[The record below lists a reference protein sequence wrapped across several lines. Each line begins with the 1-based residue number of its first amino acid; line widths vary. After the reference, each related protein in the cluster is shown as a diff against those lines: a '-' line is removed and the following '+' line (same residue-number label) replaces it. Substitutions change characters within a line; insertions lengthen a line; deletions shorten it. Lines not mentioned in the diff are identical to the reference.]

1 MLLGEVVNTLKKMVN
16 LMVMRKLLVLVV
28 AITFI
33 FSNLNPAQAASPYS
47 GPPANL
53 DSLKNKI
60 TDAMVVISANGASS
74 IGFAG
79 NFNLSS
85 DFQNAGFNSLIVT
98 KNSYI
103 SKDNDPLQGCFR
115 RGNNREVVINY
126 KDKTYKGE
134 CFRWNNDGY
143 DFASISTSV
152 KVPTLPLFDNFIPP
166 IGGWVYIAY
175 YLDGIGL
182 QFAESHIKYFSKET
196 LAIGIDKFS
205 PVAKSGGLVFN
216 NAGNFVGS
224 LTTFGPGT
232 VPSDY
237 LKVAGAP
244 MMCYAQGSEANVVNC
259 ATNAKPGQTQQ
270 DKIWTIDS
278 TASDKPTPTP
288 LPTID
293 NSSKTQ
299 PVEDTI
305 LIDQVPEVFLKDATL
320 ELADYVSSEQLLP
333 ITFKTLTPKICGIK
347 KNSTSAIFYLSG
359 NCKIKASAISD
370 NPDITAPKDATFSFT
385 IKPNSL
391 VKITCI
397 KGDSVA
403 VISGK
408 NPKCPTGY
416 KKKLA

>member
-1 MLLGEVVNTLKKMVN
+1 MVI
-16 LMVMRKLLVLVV
+16 LMSMRRLLVVLVSLV
-28 AITFI
+28 FI
-33 FSNLNPAQAASPYS
+33 LANSNPAQAASPYS
-47 GPPANL
+47 SAPANL
-53 DSLKNKI
+53 NSFKNKI
-60 TDAMVVISANGASS
+60 ADSIVIINANGLSS

-85 DFQNAGFNSLIVT
+85 EFQNQGYNSIIIT
-98 KNSYI
+98 KNSNV
-103 SKDNDPLQGCFR
+103 SQNNDPLQGCFR
-115 RGNNREVVINY
+115 RGNNREVVITY
-126 KDKTYKGE
+126 QSKTYKGE
-134 CFRWNNDGY
+134 CNRWNNDGY

-152 KVPTLPLFDNFIPP
+152 KVPTLPLFDNYIPP
-166 IGGWVYIAY
+166 LGGWVYIAY
-175 YLDGIGL
+175 YLDGIGI
-182 QFAESHIKYFSKET
+182 QFAESHIRYFGKET

-205 PVAKSGGLVFN
+205 PVAKNGGLVFN
-216 NAGNFVGS
+216 GLGNFVGS
-224 LTTFGPGT
+224 LTTFGPGA

-237 LKVAGAP
+237 LKVSGSP
-244 MMCYAQGSEANVVNC
+244 MMCFAQGSEANVVNC
-259 ATNAKPGQTQQ
+259 TTSAKPGQTQQ
-270 DKIWTIDS
+270 DKVWTID
-278 TASDKPTPTP
+278 TTVEATPTSTSTP
-288 LPTID
+288 SVD

-320 ELADYVSSEQLLP
+320 ELADYVSSEQLLSL
-333 ITFKTLTPKICGIK
+333 TFKTLTPKICGIK
-347 KNSTSAIFYLSG
+347 KNSTSAIFYMSG

-385 IKPNSL
+385 IKPNSF

-408 NPKCPTGY
+408 NPKCPPSY